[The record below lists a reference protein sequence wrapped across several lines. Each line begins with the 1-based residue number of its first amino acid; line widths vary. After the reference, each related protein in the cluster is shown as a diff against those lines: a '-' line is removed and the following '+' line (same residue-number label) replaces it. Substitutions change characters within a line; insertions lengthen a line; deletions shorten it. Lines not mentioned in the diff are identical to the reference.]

1 MSGSGEPVEVAG
13 GVPQRAQGLLFG
25 DDLPD
30 LDTTSGYR
38 GPTACRAAGIT
49 YRQLDYWTRT
59 ELVTPSVQPAT
70 GSGSQRLYSF
80 NDLLQ
85 LKVVKSLTDAGAS
98 LQKVRQAIDYVRN
111 NLSDDWSRVTIVTDG
126 AGVYACTSDAE
137 VVDLLRSGQGV
148 LGAIVAVDKVRDQL
162 AGTLR
167 QFRPAEGS
175 VEYGSS
181 DEAPVTLKA
190 EEG

>member
-1 MSGSGEPVEVAG
+1 MEEAG
-13 GVPQRAQGLLFG
+13 F
-25 DDLPD
+25 
-30 LDTTSGYR
+30 R
-38 GPTACRAAGIT
+38 GPQACKIVGIT

-59 ELVTPSVQPAT
+59 GLVMPSVQEAT

-98 LQKVRQAIDYVRN
+98 LQKVRQAIDYVRT
-111 NLSDDWSRVTIVTDG
+111 NLSDNWSRVTIVTDG

-148 LGAIVAVDKVRDQL
+148 LGAVVAVDKVRD
-162 AGTLR
+162 
-167 QFRPAEGS
+167 
-175 VEYGSS
+175 
-181 DEAPVTLKA
+181 
-190 EEG
+190 